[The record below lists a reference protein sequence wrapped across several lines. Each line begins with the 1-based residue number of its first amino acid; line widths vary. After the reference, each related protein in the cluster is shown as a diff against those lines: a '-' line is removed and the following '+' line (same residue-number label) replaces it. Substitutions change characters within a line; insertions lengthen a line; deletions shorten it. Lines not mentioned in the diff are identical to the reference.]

1 MPAFP
6 DDYLYYVLEQLD
18 EVGEVNVRRMFGGY
32 GLYLDGAFF
41 AIISRENVLYFKVD
55 ASTRADYEALG
66 MSQFTPLHY
75 YEVPVEVLEDRVQLA
90 IWARKAYD
98 VALRQAAVKTPK
110 RRSSRQRR
118 GL

>member
-41 AIISRENVLYFKVD
+41 AIISRDNVLYFKVD
-55 ASTRADYEALG
+55 ASTQADYEALG
-66 MSQFTPLHY
+66 MQQFTPLHY
-75 YEVPVEVLEDRVQLA
+75 YEVPVEVLEDRAQLA

-98 VALRQAAVKTPK
+98 VALRQAAAKTPK
-110 RRSSRQRR
+110 RRPSRQRK
-118 GL
+118 G